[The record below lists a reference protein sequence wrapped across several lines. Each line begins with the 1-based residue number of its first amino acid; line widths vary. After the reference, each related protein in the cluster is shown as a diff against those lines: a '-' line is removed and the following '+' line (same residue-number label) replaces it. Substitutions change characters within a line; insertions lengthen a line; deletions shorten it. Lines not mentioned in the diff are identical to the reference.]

1 MFIFIV
7 FVLLTMFLE
16 AALIAAQNSVDSLG
30 LLLGLIVL
38 VLIGSVIIW
47 VVGALIFFLPAA
59 VIAGVVWYMT
69 GNSDYAGI
77 AFLLVALLSISK
89 RR

>member
-1 MFIFIV
+1 M
-7 FVLLTMFLE
+7 LAE
-16 AALIAAQNSVDSLG
+16 AVMIAGQNSVDSLG

-59 VIAGVVWYMT
+59 VMAGVVWYLT

-77 AFLLVALLSISK
+77 AFLLVALLSIT
-89 RR
+89 RRR